1 MKAKLTLF
9 VFFLLAFVPV
19 KASVDGDINGRIDE
33 ALAVLK
39 KHPKDMAT
47 LKTVSELYLDK
58 GDYANALKYGKQLQQ
73 ISYDNQDFHRY
84 VIYSHAIIGEAL
96 TLKGDKQ
103 HAYNNL
109 GQAHDNAQTANNDSI
124 TAMVNNALAT
134 YYLNIN
140 GDTYRSL
147 TFLFQGLEAA
157 KRCKD
162 SILYNRILAN
172 ISNIYYLR
180 QDTTGLRYALECHSI
195 GKREGNDVLIYHSGI
210 SIAYMYFL
218 KGDMQQA
225 KRYIDESQKLM
236 EKDGFHDRA
245 QVYNILAAI
254 AMKQGNLSDARSWY
268 ARSIAEKADCSVP
281 SIASA
286 YLGIAHVASAEGKQ
300 DEAIDSLQRGLAIA
314 RQGANGR
321 SIPQILLAISQ
332 CYERKGDIASSLN
345 YYKEYHASQ
354 DTLFNSEKEL
364 AINDIRAK
372 YDMAKQESLMK
383 EQQMDLMKQKSRAF
397 LLIGLLAVAIIV
409 AALLYIMYRRKDN
422 LYKAIVTQ
430 NQAAI
435 MREEELKAQL
445 AESQSRYSSSS
456 LTDDRKQ
463 TLYARLEILMDEQ
476 KPYHDHLLTKEK
488 LADMLGTNRTY
499 LSQAINEQTGQTFTA
514 YIGGLRTKEAIKLL
528 SDPKNDT
535 PIKALCSDVGFSSM
549 TTFYNLFQQTTGM
562 TPAAYRAKVVEMG

>member
-1 MKAKLTLF
+1 MALIVLF
-9 VFFLLAFVPV
+9 LFALASA
-19 KASVDGDINGRIDE
+19 KASVDGDINEHIAKELSSLR
-33 ALAVLK
+33 K
-39 KHPKDMAT
+39 NPRDMAT
-47 LKTVSELYLDK
+47 LKTISELYLDK
-58 GDYANALKYGKQLQQ
+58 GDYANALKYGEQLQ
-73 ISYDNQDFHRY
+73 IIAYDNHDYHRY

-96 TLKGDKQ
+96 TLKGDKKS
-103 HAYNNL
+103 AFNNL
-109 GQAHDNAQTANNDSI
+109 GQAHDNAKTANNDSVMG
-124 TAMVNNALAT
+124 MVCNALAT

-147 TFLFQGLEAA
+147 TYLFQGLEAA
-157 KRCKD
+157 KRCND
-162 SILYNRILAN
+162 SKQYNIILAN

-180 QDTTGLRYALECHSI
+180 QDTTGLRYALECYTI
-195 GKREGNDVLIYHSGI
+195 GKRETNDVLIYHSGI
-210 SIAYMYFL
+210 SIAYMYYL
-218 KGDMQQA
+218 KGDIKQAMQ
-225 KRYIDESQKLM
+225 YINESRKLM

-254 AMKQGNLSDARSWY
+254 AVRQGNFVEARSWY
-268 ARSIAEKADCSVP
+268 ARSIAEKTDCSIP

-286 YLGIAHVASAEGKQ
+286 YLGIAGVASAEGNQ
-300 DEAIDSLQRGLAIA
+300 AEAIDSLSQGLTIA
-314 RQGANGR
+314 RQGDNGR

-332 CYERKGDIASSLN
+332 CYERKGDIASSLRF
-345 YYKEYHASQ
+345 YKAYHASQ

-372 YDMAKQESLMK
+372 YDMAKQETLMK
-383 EQQMDLMKQKSRAF
+383 QQQMDLMKQKSRAF
-397 LLIGLLAVAIIV
+397 MLIVLLAVAVIV
-409 AALLYIMYRRKDN
+409 ATLLYIMYRRKNN

-435 MREEELKAQL
+435 MREEELKAKL
-445 AESQSRYSSSS
+445 AESTNRYASSS
-456 LTDDRKQ
+456 LSDDRKQ
-463 TLYARLEILMDEQ
+463 TLYARLEALMDEK

-514 YIGGLRTKEAIKLL
+514 YIGRMRTKEAIKIL
-528 SDPKNDT
+528 SDPNNDT
-535 PIKALCSDVGFSSM
+535 PLKALCSDVGFSSM